1 MGKTVNETIDEWRND
16 CKKLEEIYNRETT
29 RNNNFHYLIG
39 LPAMLLGLVSGFTL
53 LAESKNPQVITIVA
67 FIGFFSAILTAVQT
81 FIKPVER
88 AEECRGVSAEL
99 GGITREL
106 DLIQRFPP
114 NNPDSLKEMLIKIN
128 DRITDIKR
136 KAPLVSS
143 DGKPRIQITYDKT
156 PMRAHKEIEQMVNAS
171 LDDFMNTKDF

>member
-1 MGKTVNETIDEWRND
+1 MGKTVNETIDDWRND
-16 CKKLEEIYNRETT
+16 CKKLEEIYNREST
-29 RNNNFHYLIG
+29 RNNTFHYFIG
-39 LPAMLLGLVSGFTL
+39 LPAVIFGLVSGVTL

-67 FIGFFSAILTAVQT
+67 IIGFLSAILTAVQT

-99 GGITREL
+99 GGIKREL

-114 NNPDSLKEMLIKIN
+114 NNSDSLKEMLVKIN

-136 KAPLVSS
+136 KAPLVSI
-143 DGKPRIQITYDKT
+143 DEKPRIQITEHKT
-156 PMRAHKEIEQMVNAS
+156 PAQARKEIVQMVNTS
-171 LDDFMNTKDF
+171 MDDFKNRKEF